1 MKKVL
6 FLLVVATPLSLM
18 ATSELNSSTEQ
29 NQSKTIQET
38 SKEDQAQRVAK
49 ALEEQMKKEEKY
61 AKEQRFYQGE
71 EYNLSAVEI
80 DQGAVDAVPLIEPDY
95 DFEIDDVYRDDI

>member
-1 MKKVL
+1 LLLLL
-6 FLLVVATPLSLM
+6 FLSTLALM
-18 ATSELNSSTEQ
+18 GNENNTTQTKDQ
-29 NQSKTIQET
+29 NKTT
-38 SKEDQAQRVAK
+38 QAQRLAK
-49 ALEEQMKKEEKY
+49 ELEAQMKREEKY

-80 DQGAVDAVPLIEPDY
+80 NPELVESVPLIEPDY

>member
-1 MKKVL
+1 MLLLL
-6 FLLVVATPLSLM
+6 FLSTLALM
-18 ATSELNSSTEQ
+18 GNENNTTQTKDQ
-29 NQSKTIQET
+29 NKTT
-38 SKEDQAQRVAK
+38 QAQRLAK
-49 ALEEQMKKEEKY
+49 ELEAQMKREEKY

-80 DQGAVDAVPLIEPDY
+80 NPELVESVPLIEPDY